1 MKEMHQKKWTHKMYL
16 AYYGMGRKELANLV
30 HLELYGVENNK
41 SKVCVVWK
49 ETKKV
54 FKVLLRK

>member
-1 MKEMHQKKWTHKMYL
+1 MKKKKWTHKMYL